1 MLQRPRILL
10 LIPHLGGGGAERVTA
25 LLTRGLSAQKYEVH
39 LGLITES
46 LMASDLIPGSVRI
59 HSLGLRR
66 VRSAAL
72 PLLRLVREL
81 EPDLILS
88 GMAHLNFLVLLLRP
102 FFPRKTRVVVRQN
115 ATVSG
120 DLGSRRVPGYTRFLY
135 RILYPNADR
144 IVCQT
149 DSMAADLAVQ
159 SGVEEAQVE
168 VLPNPVDG
176 EAIRALGADFV
187 GPWSGPGPNLLAVG
201 RLSREKGFDLLL
213 EAFSSVRLKYP
224 AAQLHVV
231 GDGPERASL
240 ETLRR
245 DLRLEGAVRFA
256 GYIPRPE
263 TFFPGA
269 TLFVL
274 PSRQEGLPNA
284 LLEAAMGGLGI
295 VALPCS
301 DGAVG
306 LLRGNRGA
314 WVANEVS
321 SRGLIRVLLAA
332 LDAIRPGE
340 RFPHSWVEAF
350 RMDRAILDYERLI
363 DETLQARVL

>member
-1 MLQRPRILL
+1 MHQRPRVLL

-39 LGLITES
+39 LGLIVESVGATE
-46 LMASDLIPGSVRI
+46 LIPDSVTI
-59 HSLGLRR
+59 HWLGVRR

-72 PLLRLVREL
+72 PLLRLVWEL

-120 DLGSRRVPGYTRFLY
+120 ELCSGRVPAYTRFLY
-135 RILYPNADR
+135 QILYPGADR

-149 DSMAADLAVQ
+149 DAMAADLAVQ
-159 SGVEEAQVE
+159 SGIVEAQLE
-168 VLPNPVDG
+168 VLPNPVDAD
-176 EAIRALGADFV
+176 AIRAPRPDFAEH
-187 GPWSGPGPNLLAVG
+187 WSGSGPNLLAVG

-213 EAFSSVRLKYP
+213 EAFASLRLKYR
-224 AAQLHVV
+224 AAQLYVL
-231 GDGPERASL
+231 GDGPELANL
-240 ETLRR
+240 ESLRR
-245 DLRLEGAVRFA
+245 DLQVETSVRFA
-256 GYIPRPE
+256 GYVSRPE

-301 DGAVG
+301 GGVVD
-306 LLRGNRGA
+306 LLRGRRGA
-314 WVANEVS
+314 WVASDVS
-321 SRGLIRVLLAA
+321 SHGLTNALLSA
-332 LDAIRPGE
+332 LHGIRPGE
-340 RFPHSWVEAF
+340 RFPHPWVEHF

-363 DETLQARVL
+363 DETLQERAQ

>member
-1 MLQRPRILL
+1 MVQRPKVLL

-39 LGLITES
+39 LGLITEAVT
-46 LMASDLIPGSVRI
+46 ASDLIPDSVRI
-59 HSLGLRR
+59 HSLGVRR

-72 PLLRLVREL
+72 PLLRLVRQL
-81 EPDLILS
+81 EPDVIVS

-120 DLGSRRVPGYTRFLY
+120 DLCSERVPAYTRFLY
-135 RILYPNADR
+135 QMLYPSADR

-149 DSMAADLAVQ
+149 DAMAADLVLQ
-159 SGVEEAQVE
+159 SGVVEAQLE
-168 VLPNPVDG
+168 VLPNPVDD
-176 EAIRALGADFV
+176 EAIRSPMSEFAGH
-187 GPWSGPGPNLLAVG
+187 WSGLGPNLLAVG

-213 EAFSSVRLKYP
+213 EAFSSLRLKYP
-224 AAQLHVV
+224 AAQLCVL
-231 GDGPERASL
+231 GDGPERAAL
-240 ETLRR
+240 EALRL
-245 DLRLEGAVRFA
+245 DLRLEAWVQFA
-256 GYIPRPE
+256 GYVSRPE
-263 TFFPGA
+263 SFFPEA

-284 LLEAAMGGLGI
+284 LLEAAMGGLGV

-301 DGAVG
+301 DGVVS
-306 LLRGNRGA
+306 LLRGRRGA
-314 WVANEVS
+314 WVASEVS
-321 SRGLIRVLLAA
+321 ARGLTRALLAA
-332 LDAIRPGE
+332 LHAIRPGE
-340 RFPHSWVEAF
+340 RFPHPWVEPF

-363 DETLQARVL
+363 DEALQERAR